1 MGFVIKKSTVQTQT
15 FYLLKESELLHSILR
30 CSEVC
35 DLSSLVRKICHLVRI
50 VTKVTFQI

>member
-1 MGFVIKKSTVQTQT
+1 MGVVIKKSTVQTQT
-15 FYLLKESELLHSILR
+15 FYFLKESELVHSTLR

-35 DLSSLVRKICHLVRI
+35 DLSSLVSKICHLVRT